1 MKLNICF
8 STTSTFI
15 KSFRR
20 PRLFSPYPSVPCF
33 ITNIFPGTSLPA
45 FLSPSPGFVCF
56 VCSWMLSSFSSYFLP
71 CTLLSHLSIHMKLL
85 FILLLWKEEFVIS
98 LPSEVFDGCTCN
110 LQQLLWIIPLVICS
124 GDIVPSFPLV
134 VTIQW
139 QCEKSVTSCILW
151 RSLENKKRNYV
162 MCTLLILHYIPLILN
177 LYCFSPHKWSCSLLW
192 NNCYWRWQ
200 GKEGQHR
207 LWALQANQHIIISLW

>member
-85 FILLLWKEEFVIS
+85 FIPLLRKEEFVIS

-177 LYCFSPHKWSCSLLW
+177 LYCFSPHKWPCSLLW
-192 NNCYWRWQ
+192 NNRNWRWQ
-200 GKEGQHR
+200 GEEGQHR

>member
-20 PRLFSPYPSVPCF
+20 PRLLLLPPAVPCF
-33 ITNIFPGTSLPA
+33 ITNFFPGTSLPA
-45 FLSPSPGFVCF
+45 HLSPSPGFVCF
-56 VCSWMLSSFSSYFLP
+56 VCSWMLSSFPSYFPP

-85 FILLLWKEEFVIS
+85 FIPLLRKEEFVIS

-110 LQQLLWIIPLVICS
+110 LQQLLWTTPLVMCS

-134 VTIQW
+134 VMIQL

-151 RSLENKKRNYV
+151 RSLENKKRNYL
-162 MCTLLILHYIPLILN
+162 MWCAPSW
-177 LYCFSPHKWSCSLLW
+177 YCITFH
-192 NNCYWRWQ
+192 
-200 GKEGQHR
+200 
-207 LWALQANQHIIISLW
+207 

>member
-1 MKLNICF
+1 MASCIMKPNICF

-20 PRLFSPYPSVPCF
+20 PRLLLLPPAVPCF
-33 ITNIFPGTSLPA
+33 ITNLFPGTSLPA
-45 FLSPSPGFVCF
+45 HLSPSPVF
-56 VCSWMLSSFSSYFLP
+56 VCSWMLSSFPSNFPP

-85 FILLLWKEEFVIS
+85 FIPLLWKEEFFVS

-110 LQQLLWIIPLVICS
+110 LQQLLWTTPLVMCS

-134 VTIQW
+134 VMIQL

-151 RSLENKKRNYV
+151 RSLENKKRNYL
-162 MCTLLILHYIPLILN
+162 MWCAPSW
-177 LYCFSPHKWSCSLLW
+177 YCITFH
-192 NNCYWRWQ
+192 
-200 GKEGQHR
+200 
-207 LWALQANQHIIISLW
+207 